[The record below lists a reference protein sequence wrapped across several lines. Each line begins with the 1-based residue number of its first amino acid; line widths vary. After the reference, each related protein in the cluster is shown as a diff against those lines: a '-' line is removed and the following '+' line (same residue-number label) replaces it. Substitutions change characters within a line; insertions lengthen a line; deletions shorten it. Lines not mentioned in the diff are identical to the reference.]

1 MLWGQTVVTLGC
13 IHLFDSV
20 WAAPL
25 YSPGACSPNKAGDWR
40 YVPRG
45 YSPLITHVCPPFRL
59 SIVYVWMRIFPNYA
73 PLVSNFPHSCRMKV
87 FWRSPRPL
95 EITNIKKQVLSLS
108 DTDVTKWGSVNVF
121 PMLQDTKPLGHLSAV
136 TPSVINP
143 SSHSRHLHNFLA
155 CSHSANEQVPRYGP
169 RKLDAMLLKRPARRP
184 FEPVHVSTRNFSKT
198 SFKINPPIRAH
209 RPLGNLRVPV
219 HLPLSV

>member
-1 MLWGQTVVTLGC
+1 MLWGQIVVTLDC

-73 PLVSNFPHSCRMKV
+73 PLVSNFPHSCGMKV
-87 FWRSPRPL
+87 FWRSPRPV
-95 EITNIKKQVLSLS
+95 EITDIKEQVLSLL
-108 DTDVTKWGSVNVF
+108 DTDLTKWGSINVF

-136 TPSVINP
+136 TPSLINP
-143 SSHSRHLHNFLA
+143 LNAELNPICHLLALLGAHHILHVSGLRVNHSSHSPPPPATSLHVATQLTNKFHVTDLGSSTQCA
-155 CSHSANEQVPRYGP
+155 H
-169 RKLDAMLLKRPARRP
+169 KRTARRP
-184 FEPVHVSTRNFSKT
+184 F
-198 SFKINPPIRAH
+198 
-209 RPLGNLRVPV
+209 
-219 HLPLSV
+219 

>member
-1 MLWGQTVVTLGC
+1 MLWGQIIVTLDC

-25 YSPGACSPNKAGDWR
+25 YSRGACSPNKAGDWR

-59 SIVYVWMRIFPNYA
+59 SIVYIWMRIFPNYA
-73 PLVSNFPHSCRMKV
+73 PLVSNFPHFCRMKV

-95 EITNIKKQVLSLS
+95 EITDIKKQVLSLS
-108 DTDVTKWGSVNVF
+108 DTDVTKWGSIKVF

-136 TPSVINP
+136 TPSLTTHLTHPNYRTFLTR
-143 SSHSRHLHNFLA
+143 SHS
-155 CSHSANEQVPRYGP
+155 SNELVPRYGP
-169 RKLDAMLLKRPARRP
+169 RKLDAVFAQKARPQ
-184 FEPVHVSTRNFSKT
+184 S
-198 SFKINPPIRAH
+198 IRAGSH
-209 RPLGNLRVPV
+209 F
-219 HLPLSV
+219 HT